1 MKNLIALIFLITI
14 SIHSYSQSS
23 PDEIVETFFKAYQE
37 QGSTEAL
44 NELYKSNKW
53 IDINGAAMMNLKE
66 KMETL
71 TIDFVGEFNG
81 YELIVEK
88 KLADSFI
95 LRSYLVKFE
104 RQPIRFTFQFYRPD
118 KTWKIQ
124 NFSYDGDIDEEIAE
138 AAKLYYFRLN

>member
-1 MKNLIALIFLITI
+1 MKYLLALIFLAVF
-14 SIHSYSQSS
+14 SIQLHAQSS
-23 PDEIVETFFKAYQE
+23 PDEIVETFFKTYQE
-37 QGSTEAL
+37 NGSTKAL

-53 IDINGAAMMNLKE
+53 IDVNGSAMISLKE

-71 TIDFVGEFNG
+71 TVDFVGEFNG

-118 KTWKIQ
+118 KIWKIQ
-124 NFSYDGDIDEEIAE
+124 KFSYDGDIDTEIEE